1 MPELQGFS
9 GRGKQKA
16 KEGGN
21 GMIYFDHAATTMHK
35 PEVVAK
41 AVAEAIMTMG
51 NAARGAHEASLSG
64 MRMIYDT
71 RRRLC
76 AMFKGDSPEQTVFTL
91 NATMALNIAIQG
103 LLQPGDHVI
112 TTALEHNSVLR
123 PLYLMESRGVALTI
137 IPADRKG
144 NVDVRAIEK
153 AIGPKTRAVVCT
165 HASNLTGNVVDIQ
178 RIGEICQK
186 AGTEFIVDASQ
197 TAGVLPIDMQKMHI
211 SALCFTGHKGLLGP
225 QGTGGLLVRKNL
237 RLRPLVAGGSGVHSY
252 DKSHPGQMPTA
263 LEAGTLNSHGIA
275 GLHAALIYLEEKGR
289 ENLYAR
295 EHALMDRFYRGVREI
310 PGISVYGDFQQEKRA
325 PIVSLNIEDYDSG
338 QVSDELMER
347 FSIATRAGAH
357 CVPLMH
363 ECLGTK
369 EQGAVR
375 FSFSHT
381 NTEEEIDRGIEA
393 VRILAQ
399 EVQEA

>member
-1 MPELQGFS
+1 
-9 GRGKQKA
+9 
-16 KEGGN
+16 
-21 GMIYFDHAATTMHK
+21 MIYFDHAATTIHK
-35 PEVVAK
+35 PEAVAQ
-41 AVAEAIMTMG
+41 AVAEAIRTMG
-51 NAARGAHEASLSG
+51 NAARGAHEASLSS
-64 MRMIYDT
+64 MRIVYDT

-76 AMFKGDSPEQTVFTL
+76 EMFQGDSPERTAFTL

-103 LLQPGDHVI
+103 LLHPGDHVI

-123 PLYLMESRGVALTI
+123 PLYLMESRGVQLTI
-137 IPADRKG
+137 IPADRQG
-144 NVDVRAIEK
+144 NIDIEKIEK
-153 AIGPKTRAVVCT
+153 AIEPRTRAVVCT

-186 AGTEFIVDASQ
+186 ADIDFVVDASQ

-211 SALCFTGHKGLLGP
+211 SVLCFTGHKGLLGP
-225 QGTGGLLVRKNL
+225 QGTGGLLVRENV
-237 RLRPLVAGGSGVHSY
+237 RLDPLVTGGSGVYSY
-252 DKSHPGQMPTA
+252 RKTHPEQMPTA

-275 GLHAALIYLEEKGR
+275 GLHAALVYLEEKGR

-295 EHALMDRFYRGVREI
+295 ELSLMKRFYQGIRDVPGVKL
-310 PGISVYGDFQQEKRA
+310 YGDFQQKKRA
-325 PIVSLNIEDYDSG
+325 PIVALNIEEYDSG

-357 CVPLMH
+357 CAPLMH

-393 VRILAQ
+393 IRILAQ
-399 EVQEA
+399 EI